1 MSIDLPVFRFDHD
14 AGELASLC
22 HAAERVIASRRY
34 VLGAEVAAFEEE
46 FAAFCRTRHCVG
58 VANGT
63 DALELALVAL
73 GIRAGDRVATVANAG
88 HYTTTVLR
96 AIGAAPVY
104 VEVGDDLLMS
114 VADLQRSLDD
124 VRAVVVTHL
133 YGRMAP
139 IDAILGLARQA
150 GIPVVEDCAQ
160 AHGAERGGR
169 MAGSFGD
176 LGCFSFY
183 PTKNLGALGDGGAV
197 VTSDEGLAATVRSLR
212 QYGWSRKYCVERE
225 GGRNSRLDEMQ
236 AAILRV
242 KLPQLRRANA
252 ARVAIACRYREG
264 MHDLPA
270 TIADWSAGEYVAHL
284 FVVRC
289 RDREALRA
297 RLAQQSIGTDVHYPV
312 PDHRQPTEIPR
323 KHPPMP
329 LTESACREVLTLPCF
344 PGMTDADVDRVID
357 AIRHH
362 YADGRDD

>member
-1 MSIDLPVFRFDHD
+1 
-14 AGELASLC
+14 
-22 HAAERVIASRRY
+22 
-34 VLGAEVAAFEEE
+34 
-46 FAAFCRTRHCVG
+46 
-58 VANGT
+58 
-63 DALELALVAL
+63 
-73 GIRAGDRVATVANAG
+73 
-88 HYTTTVLR
+88 
-96 AIGAAPVY
+96 
-104 VEVGDDLLMS
+104 MS

>member
-14 AGELASLC
+14 AGELASLRQ
-22 HAAERVIASRRY
+22 AAERVIASRRY
-34 VLGAEVAAFEEE
+34 VLDAEVAAFEEE
-46 FAAFCRTRHCVG
+46 FAAFCGVRHCVG

-73 GIRAGDRVATVANAG
+73 GIHAGDRVATVANAG

-104 VEVGDDLLMS
+104 VEVGDDLVMS
-114 VADLQRSLDD
+114 AADLQRSLGN

-139 IDAILGLARQA
+139 IEAILGLARQA
-150 GIPVVEDCAQ
+150 GVPVVEDCAQ
-160 AHGAERGGR
+160 AHGAERGGHT
-169 MAGSFGD
+169 AGSFGA

-197 VTSDEGLAATVRSLR
+197 VTSDDGLAAEVRSLR
-212 QYGWSRKYCVERE
+212 QYGWGRKYCVERE

-236 AAILRV
+236 AAMLRV
-242 KLPQLRRANA
+242 RLPHLRRANG
-252 ARVAIACRYREG
+252 ARMAIARRYRERMG
-264 MHDLPA
+264 NLPVHV
-270 TIADWSAGEYVAHL
+270 ADWSAGEYVAHL

-297 RLAQQSIGTDVHYPV
+297 RLAAHGIGTDVHYPI
-312 PDHRQPTEIPR
+312 PDHLQPTEIPR
-323 KHPPMP
+323 KHAPMP
-329 LTESACREVLTLPCF
+329 MTEAACREVLTLPCF
-344 PGMTDADVDRVID
+344 PGMTDADLDRVID
-357 AIRHH
+357 AVRSH
-362 YADGRDD
+362 YADHRDE